1 MRIIVIHCEIV
12 ATASLLPL
20 RVGLAKVYCG
30 EERFW
35 NEDGH
40 STTPTVIEGRKL
52 DLMDFICMIMLSC
65 SNSAQIITFVA
76 LLMIEN
82 HGKTTHTTICQQSIV
97 DKFSLC
103 FFELTTVCT
112 WCSNPNLIP

>member
-1 MRIIVIHCEIV
+1 MKLFL

-52 DLMDFICMIMLSC
+52 DLIDLCIMLSC

-97 DKFSLC
+97 DKFSL
-103 FFELTTVCT
+103 FF
-112 WCSNPNLIP
+112 